1 MLKLKL
7 QYFSHLTWRANSLK
21 KILMLG
27 KTEGRRRGWQR
38 MWCLDGIT
46 DSMDMSLSK
55 LLELV
60 KDRESW
66 CDAVHGVAKCQTWLS
81 DWTTTHLNI
90 TMFSQY
96 NGNVNINCENKEQ
109 ASSVPRLPRWLSGK
123 KSACQCRSYRFD
135 PWVRNIPWRRKW
147 QSTPVFLPG
156 KSHGQSSI
164 AGCSP
169 WCCKESD
176 TTEQLNNNIL
186 SVHQGLGSVYQ
197 VVSGTYIYSPSLLQF
212 GCCAFGLLFT
222 PEEVNA
228 WR

>member
-1 MLKLKL
+1 M
-7 QYFSHLTWRANSLK
+7 
-21 KILMLG
+21 KIRNKHPQCLG
-27 KTEGRRRGWQR
+27 FPGG
-38 MWCLDGIT
+38 
-46 DSMDMSLSK
+46 
-55 LLELV
+55 
-60 KDRESW
+60 
-66 CDAVHGVAKCQTWLS
+66 
-81 DWTTTHLNI
+81 
-90 TMFSQY
+90 
-96 NGNVNINCENKEQ
+96 
-109 ASSVPRLPRWLSGK
+109 SVVK
-123 KSACQCRSYRFD
+123 KSACQCRSCRFD

-212 GCCAFGLLFT
+212 GCCSFGLLST
-222 PEEVNA
+222 PEEVNVRRWLPLPCPLRGTA
-228 WR
+228 GS